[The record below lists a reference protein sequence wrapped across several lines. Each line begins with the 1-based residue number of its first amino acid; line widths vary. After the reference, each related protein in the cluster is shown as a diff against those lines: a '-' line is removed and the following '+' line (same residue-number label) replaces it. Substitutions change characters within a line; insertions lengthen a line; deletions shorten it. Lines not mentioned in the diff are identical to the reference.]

1 MRLNA
6 RFFEKQNIVLFVKR
20 KLRIFISYRL
30 NHDLKE
36 FLNDKYFIDVT
47 SKFTDVGN
55 LLVHISFLREPHLII
70 PNGSTY
76 NNI

>member
-1 MRLNA
+1 MTVRLNA

-20 KLRIFISYRL
+20 KLRIFISHRL

-47 SKFTDVGN
+47 SKFTDIGN
-55 LLVHISFLREPHLII
+55 LFTFLFLGNPI
-70 PNGSTY
+70 
-76 NNI
+76 

>member
-6 RFFEKQNIVLFVKR
+6 RFFKKQNVVIFVKW
-20 KLRIFISYRL
+20 KLRIFFPYRL

-36 FLNDKYFIDVT
+36 FLNDKYLIDVT
-47 SKFTDVGN
+47 SKFMDVGN
-55 LLVHISFLREPHLII
+55 PLVHISFLREPHLII